1 MEGDALSIR
10 PKNGIEVTNGQF
22 TCRFDPSKLMSEGH
36 NCISHAHSDH
46 LPRSLEGDRAIASR
60 ITLRCASER
69 LHRSL
74 KEDHC
79 SHITML
85 DSGHVRG
92 SMMFLVE
99 NGTRVLYTGDMC
111 PEDRFGMKGARP
123 LKTDVLI
130 IESTYGSKGW
140 DFPPRERIGGVIKDW
155 AEDSLAQ
162 GYSVAM
168 LTYPLGKSQLLLDF
182 LGDLEPYLVENVLC
196 STQWVEEEGGER
208 FRYRSLTG
216 EGPDIPSLYICSS
229 GAMKGAF
236 MQKLRK
242 GKLRTAYI
250 SGWALRRGFFNH
262 MRVDEGFPLS
272 DHAGHRE
279 LLDFVKGCDPKVV
292 YTNHGY
298 DEDLASDIRRELG
311 IDARPLK
318 ELKEGGRAKAPQ
330 RKLAEF
336 QGQA

>member
-10 PKNGIEVTNGQF
+10 PRNGIEVTNGQF

-46 LPRSLEGDRAIASR
+46 LPRSLEGDGAIASR

-69 LHRSL
+69 LHRPL

-79 SHITML
+79 PYITML
-85 DSGHVRG
+85 DSGHIRG

-123 LKTDVLI
+123 VKTDVLI

-140 DFPPRERIGGVIKDW
+140 DFPPREEIGAVIKDW
-155 AEDSLAQ
+155 VEDSLAQ
-162 GYSVAM
+162 DFSVALM
-168 LTYPLGKSQLLLDF
+168 TYPLGKSQLLLDF
-182 LGDLEPYLVENVLC
+182 LGGLEPYLIDNVLC

-208 FRYRSLTG
+208 FRYRAVPEVAVRS
-216 EGPDIPSLYICSS
+216 PSLYICST
-229 GAMKGAF
+229 GARKGEVL
-236 MQKLRK
+236 QRLQK
-242 GKLRTAYI
+242 GKLRTAFI
-250 SGWALRRGFFNH
+250 SGWALRRGFFHN

-279 LLDFVKGCDPKVV
+279 LLSFVKGCDPKVV
-292 YTNHGY
+292 YTNHGF
-298 DEDLASDIRRELG
+298 DEELASGITKELG
-311 IDARPLK
+311 IEARSLK
-318 ELKEGGRAKAPQ
+318 SLRKKEGAKGSQ
-330 RKLAEF
+330 KKLAEF
-336 QGQA
+336 